1 MKNRHVSSLPAN
13 AKSQRAVLPSL
24 LGAVAGESSPF
35 SGVRQDDGAVGAG
48 PCWRCSVSPHPSP
61 GSGAARGVHG
71 AGQGGEG
78 VGRVRV
84 PGCLC
89 AQILARGH

>member
-13 AKSQRAVLPSL
+13 AKSQRAALPSL
-24 LGAVAGESSPF
+24 LGAVAGESNF
-35 SGVRQDDGAVGAG
+35 FRGFGKKTVLWVLEHGGGA
-48 PCWRCSVSPHPSP
+48 PCPPHPSP
-61 GSGAARGVHG
+61 GSGVARGVCR

-78 VGRVRV
+78 VGCVRV

-89 AQILARGH
+89 ARILARGH